1 MSDIQFASPTSGFMH
16 RTERLADT
24 LREEII
30 QIVGYEL
37 EDPRVAAVTVTEVRL
52 SDRGRAARIYVTVQG
67 DEKEHKLALNA
78 LQHAAPYIR
87 KQLGMSLNLPRVP
100 ELFFVRD
107 KVEEEGDKV
116 DQLLQKIEAEW
127 ERQGKDNDEGLGS

>member
-1 MSDIQFASPTSGFMH
+1 MESVTSSPAPGFMH

-24 LREEII
+24 LREEIT

-52 SDRGRAARIYVTVQG
+52 SDKGRAARIYITVSG
-67 DEKEHKLALNA
+67 DEKEHRVALKA
-78 LQHAAPYIR
+78 LKHASPYIR
-87 KQLGMSLNLPRVP
+87 KQLGMSLSLPRIP
-100 ELFFVRD
+100 ELVFVID
-107 KVEEEGDKV
+107 KVEEEGAKV